1 MKQLLTVFT
10 ALFVF
15 AAISAAQVTGGTGL
29 IGYSL
34 DKYGKVSTSTNSYV
48 KANREVDRMS
58 LDVGQS
64 ADAVFDYNNDANST
78 VDGVQAITLAGVDSA
93 AEVLSDNSYTNL
105 PPKVKVRTTVMAW
118 KNQKYIIVRYR
129 VIADTASLGSL
140 YMGAVIIPKPS
151 QAYGGE
157 SIKYSGAKKT
167 TSFFRVGEAS
177 YWGVKVLSPNA
188 LGVSMLDWDI
198 FSPTDP
204 NNDAATDSTRYAMLS
219 TTGYKD
225 SLLVAGS
232 NGSVFTVNVG
242 KASFAKLGDSATY
255 YYAIGYGTTESEMNS
270 ALDSA
275 TAKYPKISTS
285 VQKSNV
291 QSPNGFLLEQN
302 YPNPFNPSTR
312 INFSIGTSSYVS
324 VKVFDAL
331 GREVRSLVSQQLE
344 TGSYTVPLSAENLSS
359 GMYYYTMQAGNYKE
373 TKKMMLMK

>member
-1 MKQLLTVFT
+1 
-10 ALFVF
+10 
-15 AAISAAQVTGGTGL
+15 
-29 IGYSL
+29 
-34 DKYGKVSTSTNSYV
+34 
-48 KANREVDRMS
+48 
-58 LDVGQS
+58 
-64 ADAVFDYNNDANST
+64 DANST